1 MSLTYSHIINGIT
14 VNPPKDWQE
23 QQITIDFRQ
32 EQVLDAFGGDTPLI
46 DLGTLVFVNDG
57 GNTFK
62 NKAAQT
68 LIDYVDGGIDG
79 TNGLFED
86 ITYQIQFN
94 DDQAGVNGTMFDGY
108 LDMETYIQ
116 KSPVRVEIEARSF
129 KDVNA
134 LVGRI
139 QSNSFGFLEAQGLIT
154 QSDFINVPVVIESQD
169 DAGVLF
175 ALEALVTLMA
185 IQLAQAVKQ
194 LGTDLVAV
202 AAFIATLPGG
212 ALGAG
217 VWIIG
222 SAFLSIVLIAIITTR
237 IFILLIRMAEI
248 VLPPVFQY
256 KGILLRRLLEIATEF
271 LGFDLESPIDELDN
285 VVYLPSNPSSD
296 FNIIDSVI
304 SSVQGFPLI
313 LSGVPRP
320 SDFGYFIS
328 DYFNL
333 VGRLFNGKFDITE
346 DTLHFKSENDPYW
359 RNISTF
365 KPKAVADRDINAL
378 DQKFEERVFNI
389 NEFKANR
396 LFSFATDP
404 SDSWTAAYFKGTN
417 FEVITQVKSFKSR
430 KLSRRGGLK
439 KVEFPTALG
448 NRKSQLTEV
457 EETAAKIA
465 DAIIVGITAIQQ
477 LGFNF
482 PPGIVDLIDIKR
494 RIGALRIS
502 NKVHTVP
509 KLIFMDGGKIP
520 INQRQLWSAKVLW
533 DKYWVE
539 KSFVQNGFRDQKLII
554 DNQIIP
560 FTPTDFANI
569 IDSSFYTTQEGQEA
583 RAVRLRWT
591 PDSDEAILSSWV
603 RQPYCDKLVETFVEA
618 E

>member
-1 MSLTYSHIINGIT
+1 MHL
-14 VNPPKDWQE
+14 
-23 QQITIDFRQ
+23 
-32 EQVLDAFGGDTPLI
+32 GGDTPLI

-68 LIDYVDGGIDG
+68 IIDYVNGGIDG

-86 ITYQIQFN
+86 ITYQIKFN
-94 DDQAGVNGTMFDGY
+94 DTNAGINAIMFDGY

-134 LVGRI
+134 LVGKI

-154 QSDFINVPVVIESQD
+154 QSDFIDVPVVIESQD
-169 DAGVLF
+169 DSGILF
-175 ALEALVTLMA
+175 ALEVTLTLLA
-185 IQLAQAVKQ
+185 IQFAQALKQ
-194 LGTDLVAV
+194 LATDLVAV

-222 SAFLSIVLIAIITTR
+222 SAILSGIFVIILGINIANILTR
-237 IFILLIRMAEI
+237 IAEI
-248 VLPPVFQY
+248 VLPPIFQY
-256 KGILLRRLLEIATEF
+256 KGILLRRLLEIATDF

-296 FNIIDSVI
+296 FNIVDSVI

-313 LSGVPRP
+313 VSGVPRP

-333 VGRLFNGKFDITE
+333 VGRLFNGKFDTRGN
-346 DTLHFKSENDPYW
+346 TLHFKSENDPYW
-359 RNISTF
+359 QNVSTF
-365 KPKAVADRDINAL
+365 KPKAVADKDINAL
-378 DQKFEERVFNI
+378 DQKFEERIFNI

-417 FEVITQVKSFKSR
+417 FEVITQLQNPVSK

-439 KVEFPTALG
+439 KVEFPVALG
-448 NRKSQLTEV
+448 NRKSQLTKV
-457 EETAAKIA
+457 EEAAAQIA
-465 DAIIVGITAIQQ
+465 DAVIFGITAIQQ
-477 LGFNF
+477 LGFNI
-482 PPGIVDLIDIKR
+482 PSSIVDIIEIKQ

-509 KLIFMDGGKIP
+509 KLIFMDIDNKNNGQIP

-533 DKYWVE
+533 DKYWIE
-539 KSFVQNGFRDQKLII
+539 KTFVQNGFRDQKLLI

-569 IDSSFYTTQEGQEA
+569 TDGSFYTTQEGQEA
-583 RAVRLRWT
+583 RAVGLRWT
-591 PDSDEAILSSWV
+591 PDSDEAILDSWV
-603 RQPYCDKLVETFVEA
+603 RQPYCDKLVETFIEA